1 MACCADA
8 GRARYYKQHEG
19 RFDITT
25 TSRYGS
31 LRAASE
37 TLAPDKRPLED
48 PDLTNGS
55 GPGQTRHDAIIAME
69 ALCGGGGS
77 RRPSPSSTVLA
88 VPTELAMHVKGA
100 E

>member
-8 GRARYYKQHEG
+8 GRARYKQHEV
-19 RFDITT
+19 
-25 TSRYGS
+25 RYHCCNVVS
-31 LRAASE
+31 LWAASE
-37 TLAPDKRPLED
+37 TLAPGKRPLED

-55 GPGQTRHDAIIAME
+55 GPGQTRHDAME
-69 ALCGGGGS
+69 ALCGGGDFPS
-77 RRPSPSSTVLA
+77 PSPSSTVLA